1 MDSQDTAE
9 TNGRLTSA
17 QMLAD
22 RRRDVKTSRGIVT
35 IRKLSLREIF
45 ALKGGV
51 IDLAAMATTEAEA
64 ERIVQDKGK
73 HNQGAVMQ
81 AIYGII
87 GAGVIDPK
95 LCNDPAQGP
104 TADDFDFP
112 DAMSICHSIMDFS
125 GYSKGAAESLR
136 PS

>member
-9 TNGRLTSA
+9 TNGRLTA
-17 QMLAD
+17 AKMLAD

-45 ALKGGV
+45 ALKGGI
-51 IDLAAMATTEAEA
+51 IDLASMATTPEEA
-64 ERIVQDKGK
+64 ERIVHDKGTR
-73 HNQGAVMQ
+73 NQGGVMA

-95 LCNDPAQGP
+95 LCTDAAQGP
-104 TADDFDFP
+104 TADDFDFH
-112 DAMSICHSIMDFS
+112 DAMSICHEIMDFS
-125 GYSKGAAESLR
+125 GYSKGAAEKLR